1 MKAHVGLS
9 LNIARRRAGPA
20 RLGGTV
26 PQIISTTPLPISYF
40 LNSQPR
46 VSTTRMT
53 DGRLMSR
60 PMTERRMPRRESVMF
75 CVLFDATFSSMTPL
89 KLDELLALSGPGA
102 KPTYLPIKTHPVA
115 IQTISISRLV
125 ERYHESCYLSF
136 PDHTRQNH
144 ATPAPQHRQRTLSAP
159 S

>member
-1 MKAHVGLS
+1 MKAHDTCLS
-9 LNIARRRAGPA
+9 RSIARRRAGPA

-60 PMTERRMPRRESVMF
+60 PMTERRMPRRECF
-75 CVLFDATFSSMTPL
+75 VLDLFFDFDWDDDTF
-89 KLDELLALSGPGA
+89 EA
-102 KPTYLPIKTHPVA
+102 
-115 IQTISISRLV
+115 
-125 ERYHESCYLSF
+125 
-136 PDHTRQNH
+136 
-144 ATPAPQHRQRTLSAP
+144 
-159 S
+159 